1 ATPMKNSQSLAP
13 SSGFNFGTPQNN
25 SATPNQSTPAKPY
38 DFSQSLTPS
47 FNFGAGGGNN
57 VSFGTPGGNGIP
69 QPSFGGSTPSF
80 NVGTG
85 NNQKARPVRKPV
97 RRTKRT

>member
-1 ATPMKNSQSLAP
+1 MSVFTK
-13 SSGFNFGTPQNN
+13 
-25 SATPNQSTPAKPY
+25 
-38 DFSQSLTPS
+38 DCLTDYVLLL
-47 FNFGAGGGNN
+47 AGGGNN